1 MKKFF
6 NYIFTFIL
14 MVIVAWGALYI
25 VSYIPNVLIKNN
37 AKISAE
43 QLKKEKD
50 QYYIKS
56 YDKKILFHNS
66 TDAIM
71 LNIIYG
77 MDYND
82 KIDSI
87 MKGRRNYIPGVKQKV
102 LEDTNGNLLAVKNVS
117 FNMVREYARL
127 LDNDE
132 TQEVFEY
139 VRYWHGYIV
148 ILRILLVFIDI
159 FEIRLLLQIILYALI
174 GFLMFALIKN
184 KKVLE
189 ACLILIGYFVLDVA
203 TWVNNIQGIFVMLVS
218 LCISIGI
225 AMKKIN
231 NDNLPYA
238 LFVTGG
244 IVAYLDFLTVPLV
257 SLMLPVIIHNIVR
270 DEEDTLKD
278 IVVLFIKSVVAWGI
292 GYIGLW
298 ASKWVIADLIYGTD
312 IVKLSIQQILVR
324 MGIVRVGYEVVTKN
338 LGDYIVGALIN
349 NLYYLKSIITYI
361 VFVPAVIISVVYG
374 IKNGFK
380 VFFNKDN
387 IIYYF
392 VFLSV
397 YAWYIVCAN
406 HSWQHFFFTYRLQL
420 VSVIALLMISYGS
433 IIKNI
438 SIKTSKE
445 DKG

>member
-1 MKKFF
+1 
-6 NYIFTFIL
+6 
-14 MVIVAWGALYI
+14 
-25 VSYIPNVLIKNN
+25 
-37 AKISAE
+37 
-43 QLKKEKD
+43 
-50 QYYIKS
+50 
-56 YDKKILFHNS
+56 
-66 TDAIM
+66 
-71 LNIIYG
+71 
-77 MDYND
+77 
-82 KIDSI
+82 
-87 MKGRRNYIPGVKQKV
+87 
-102 LEDTNGNLLAVKNVS
+102 
-117 FNMVREYARL
+117 
-127 LDNDE
+127 
-132 TQEVFEY
+132 
-139 VRYWHGYIV
+139 
-148 ILRILLVFIDI
+148 
-159 FEIRLLLQIILYALI
+159 
-174 GFLMFALIKN
+174 
-184 KKVLE
+184 
-189 ACLILIGYFVLDVA
+189 
-203 TWVNNIQGIFVMLVS
+203 
-218 LCISIGI
+218 
-225 AMKKIN
+225 
-231 NDNLPYA
+231 
-238 LFVTGG
+238 
-244 IVAYLDFLTVPLV
+244 
-257 SLMLPVIIHNIVR
+257 MLPVIIHNIVR

-349 NLYYLKSIITYI
+349 NLYYLNSIITYI

-420 VSVIALLMISYGS
+420 VSVIALLMILCGS
-433 IIKNI
+433 IIKDI